1 VLALLWS
8 EKAQAGTGGDSA
20 NSFARTRGGN
30 IAMRDLATTPLG
42 KLMPSRS
49 NKLAIWGGIALLT
62 ICALSINIALPMTVR
77 VVDDKTGQPIEGA
90 FVVSYLAIRH
100 LPHNFDD
107 GKSVIQ
113 EAVTDVN
120 GDAKLKLSV
129 SWILVNGFQ
138 DYNSR
143 LLTYKPGYAPNAVL
157 NPFNIIKVFASYATI
172 ATSEIRLTHFAND
185 ASSRQDQMGS
195 FASQISTVCTKKSYC
210 KSDYLPRFLSA
221 FEPEYTK

>member
-1 VLALLWS
+1 
-8 EKAQAGTGGDSA
+8 
-20 NSFARTRGGN
+20 
-30 IAMRDLATTPLG
+30 MRDLATMPLG

-62 ICALSINIALPMTVR
+62 TCALSINIALPMTVR

-138 DYNSR
+138 DYNSK
-143 LLTYKPGYAPNAVL
+143 LLVFKPKAG
-157 NPFNIIKVFASYATI
+157 FNITTAPFHI
-172 ATSEIRLTHFAND
+172 IRIFT
-185 ASSRQDQMGS
+185 S
-195 FASQISTVCTKKSYC
+195 FASLKTDEIRVARFAEDPVDRKNRLDSLASELVTVCIKIPTDCSEKYMPK
-210 KSDYLPRFLSA
+210 FLSEFRA
-221 FEPEYTK
+221 ARIEEYK